1 MTGQRLYIDI
11 DDVLAETTRSLARH
25 ARSHFGKDVSFEKMT
40 TFDLRISLQL
50 HEDEYPSFMDEVHR
64 PDFLRAL
71 PPTADAPQVLA
82 IWKASGARIDLITG
96 RPSKSRQATID
107 WLEDHSIIY
116 DSLEFIDKYG
126 RYSEEPT
133 ARLSDLTDRH
143 YKFAIE
149 DSASV
154 ATYLAKNTRSRVL
167 LYDRPWNQNTPL
179 ENGPI
184 KRVRTWRDI
193 REEIQL

>member
-50 HEDEYPSFMDEVHR
+50 QEDEYESFMAEVHR
-64 PDFLRAL
+64 PEFLRAL
-71 PPTADAPQVLA
+71 PPAADAPEVLA
-82 IWKASGARIDLITG
+82 NWRSSGARIELVTG
-96 RPSKSRQATID
+96 RPSSSQQSTID
-107 WLEDHSIIY
+107 WLEDHSMTY

-126 RYSEEPT
+126 RYSENKT
-133 ARLSDLTDRH
+133 ARLSELADRN
-143 YKFAIE
+143 YSFAIE

-154 ATYLAKNTRSRVL
+154 ATYLAENTSSRVL
-167 LYDRPWNQNTPL
+167 LYNRPWNQNEPL
-179 ENGPI
+179 ENQPI
-184 KRVRTWRDI
+184 KRVHSWREI
-193 REEIQL
+193 REEIRL